1 MSDTLEVLNGSG
13 HLTLTWNPEDP
24 ADVERARETVNHLKS
39 QGYSFFVVAGSVGD
53 DAVEQGAG
61 RIIVDRI
68 EDPTAPPL
76 TVAPAAALLPNAAV
90 LEIQETPKATP
101 SKGKGRRHVAVRPM
115 AGG

>member
-13 HLTLTWNPEDP
+13 HLTLSWNPEDP
-24 ADVERARETVNHLKS
+24 DEVARARETVNHLKS
-39 QGYSFFVVAGSVGD
+39 QGYTFFVVAGSVGD

-76 TVAPAAALLPNAAV
+76 TIAPEAPASLALEAS
-90 LEIQETPKATP
+90 ETPKVTTP
-101 SKGKGRRHVAVRPM
+101 PKGKGRRHVAVRPM